1 MTRDLVL
8 SILKTRKGYVS
19 GELISKELGLTRAAV
34 NLAVKALRKDGY
46 VILSSTK
53 LGYMLKSAPDR
64 LTSGELLTV
73 LGPER
78 MRTVSVFDTVHSTN
92 RVLSEL
98 AYDDPT
104 DGQIVIADAQT
115 GGRGRFGRSFYSPD
129 GCGIYLSCLLRP
141 ETPPASSIPVTAW
154 TAVALARAVET
165 VCGVQPG
172 IKWVNDLFLGGKKFA
187 GILTEMSIE
196 GESGRIRQII
206 IGIGINVNNPPDSFP
221 DELKDTATSLLAETG
236 TAYSRAELAC
246 AVIRELDLLR
256 LAWPDGQDEY
266 LREYRARS
274 ITTGR
279 TVLLLDGSG
288 RTASAESIGEDFSLC
303 IRYPDGSTDH
313 LTSGEISIRA
323 DRYT

>member
-64 LTSGELLTV
+64 LTSGELLAI

-78 MRTVSVFDTVHSTN
+78 MHTVSVFDTVHSTN

-104 DGQIVIADAQT
+104 DGLVVIADTQT
-115 GGRGRFGRSFYSPD
+115 GGRGRFGRSYYSPD

-141 ETPPASSIPVTAW
+141 ETPPASSIPITAW
-154 TAVALARAVET
+154 TAVAAARAVET

-172 IKWVNDLFLGGKKFA
+172 IKWVNDLFLGGKKF
-187 GILTEMSIE
+187 GGVLTEMSIE

-206 IGIGINVNNPPDSFP
+206 TGIGINVNNSPDSFP
-221 DELKDTATSLLAETG
+221 DELKNIATSLFAETG
-236 TAYSRAELAC
+236 NKFSRAELAC
-246 AVIRELDLLR
+246 EVIRELDLLR
-256 LAWPDGQDEY
+256 RAWPGGQDTY
-266 LREYRARS
+266 LREYRARN
-274 ITTGR
+274 ITTGH
-279 TVLLLDGSG
+279 TIFLMDGSD
-288 RTASAESIGEDFSLC
+288 RTASAESIGDDFSLK
-303 IRYPDGSTDH
+303 IRYPDGSTDN
-313 LTSGEISIRA
+313 LTSGEISIRT

>member
-104 DGQIVIADAQT
+104 DGQIVMAGADASAVHFIPPT
-115 GGRGRFGRSFYSPD
+115 DAESIS
-129 GCGIYLSCLLRP
+129 
-141 ETPPASSIPVTAW
+141 PASSVRKHLRRPPF
-154 TAVALARAVET
+154 LSL
-165 VCGVQPG
+165 PG
-172 IKWVNDLFLGGKKFA
+172 
-187 GILTEMSIE
+187 
-196 GESGRIRQII
+196 
-206 IGIGINVNNPPDSFP
+206 PP
-221 DELKDTATSLLAETG
+221 
-236 TAYSRAELAC
+236 SRWQGL
-246 AVIRELDLLR
+246 
-256 LAWPDGQDEY
+256 
-266 LREYRARS
+266 
-274 ITTGR
+274 
-279 TVLLLDGSG
+279 
-288 RTASAESIGEDFSLC
+288 
-303 IRYPDGSTDH
+303 
-313 LTSGEISIRA
+313 
-323 DRYT
+323 

>member
-98 AYDDPT
+98 RRMGRSLSRMRRQA
-104 DGQIVIADAQT
+104 GADASAVPFILLT
-115 GGRGRFGRSFYSPD
+115 DAGSISPAFSVRKHLRRPPF
-129 GCGIYLSCLLRP
+129 LSL
-141 ETPPASSIPVTAW
+141 
-154 TAVALARAVET
+154 
-165 VCGVQPG
+165 PG
-172 IKWVNDLFLGGKKFA
+172 L
-187 GILTEMSIE
+187 
-196 GESGRIRQII
+196 
-206 IGIGINVNNPPDSFP
+206 P
-221 DELKDTATSLLAETG
+221 
-236 TAYSRAELAC
+236 SRWQGL
-246 AVIRELDLLR
+246 
-256 LAWPDGQDEY
+256 
-266 LREYRARS
+266 
-274 ITTGR
+274 
-279 TVLLLDGSG
+279 
-288 RTASAESIGEDFSLC
+288 
-303 IRYPDGSTDH
+303 
-313 LTSGEISIRA
+313 
-323 DRYT
+323 